1 MPASCPSCGRP
12 VALARPQCVY
22 CGAALPAAAVED
34 AARQAAEVAATPSLA
49 VGAIPE
55 GPPRSLLVLDLEGAD
70 AQALAVG
77 LALSSFEASQR
88 VRRGG
93 WQLHRIVPSS
103 EAARESDRLAGAGL
117 RVIALPEAEVR
128 AAARPVPVAGGSWAG
143 DGLVLRTAAGALQPR
158 ADGLLLVVRGP
169 ITREY
174 LAPARARRVRTAT
187 LDHGYRFHLH
197 RHDDP
202 RPLELDP
209 AAFDFGMPSLTESS
223 LLLLSSWI
231 EKAAAGVPVDD
242 RFRREVAVLQPET
255 PPTAGIAVALGGAGE
270 RRKEDEAQVL
280 DNLEQFRFYSA
291 WRACAL
297 RRAR

>member
-1 MPASCPSCGRP
+1 
-12 VALARPQCVY
+12 
-22 CGAALPAAAVED
+22 
-34 AARQAAEVAATPSLA
+34 
-49 VGAIPE
+49 
-55 GPPRSLLVLDLEGAD
+55 
-70 AQALAVG
+70 
-77 LALSSFEASQR
+77 
-88 VRRGG
+88 
-93 WQLHRIVPSS
+93 
-103 EAARESDRLAGAGL
+103 
-117 RVIALPEAEVR
+117 
-128 AAARPVPVAGGSWAG
+128 
-143 DGLVLRTAAGALQPR
+143 
-158 ADGLLLVVRGP
+158 VVRGP

-242 RFRREVAVLQPET
+242 RFRREAAVLQPET
-255 PPTAGIAVALGGAGE
+255 PPTAGIAVALGGAGD

>member
-1 MPASCPSCGRP
+1 
-12 VALARPQCVY
+12 VY

-49 VGAIPE
+49 VGAISE

-70 AQALAVG
+70 AQALAAG

-117 RVIALPEAEVR
+117 RVLALPEAEVR
-128 AAARPVPVAGGSWAG
+128 AAARPVAVAGGFWSG
-143 DGLVLRTAAGALQPR
+143 DGLTFRTEAGPLQPR
-158 ADGLLLVVRGP
+158 PDGLLLVVRGP

-174 LAPARARRVRTAT
+174 LPRTRKVRTAT
-187 LDHGYRFHLH
+187 LDQGHRFHLH
-197 RHDDP
+197 RRDDP

-209 AAFDFGMPSLTESS
+209 VAFDFGVPSLTESS
-223 LLLLSSWI
+223 LLLLTSWV

-242 RFRREVAVLQPET
+242 RFRRETPALQPAAPE
-255 PPTAGIAVALGGAGE
+255 TAGIAAALGGGGE

-291 WRACAL
+291 WRACAE
-297 RRAR
+297 RRAAR

>member
-1 MPASCPSCGRP
+1 M
-12 VALARPQCVY
+12 ARPQCVY
-22 CGAALPAAAVED
+22 CGAAVPPAAVEE
-34 AARQAAEVAATPSLA
+34 AARQAAQVAAAPTLA
-49 VGAIPE
+49 GGAVPE
-55 GPPRSLLVLDLEGAD
+55 GPARALVVLDLDGAD
-70 AQALAVG
+70 TQALASG
-77 LALSSFEASQR
+77 LGLSGFEAAQR

-93 WQLHRIVPSS
+93 WQLHRIALTN
-103 EAARESDRLAGAGL
+103 EAAREAERLAKAGL
-117 RVIALPEAEVR
+117 RVVALPEAEVR
-128 AAARPVPVAGGSWAG
+128 VAARPLAVAGGFWSG
-143 DGLVLRTAAGALQPR
+143 DGLTFRTEAGPLQPR
-158 ADGLLLVVRGP
+158 PDGLLLVVRGP

-174 LAPARARRVRTAT
+174 LAPARARKVRTAT
-187 LDHGYRFHLH
+187 LDQGHRFHLH
-197 RHDDP
+197 RRDDP

-209 AAFDFGMPSLTESS
+209 VAFDFGVPSLTESS

-242 RFRREVAVLQPET
+242 RFRRETPALQPAAPE
-255 PPTAGIAVALGGAGE
+255 TAGIAAALGGGGE